1 MSDLQIFT
9 RLGICSAKVETR
21 FTLGN
26 KVDRGMASR
35 GIRDNA
41 RFDCGVSQVG
51 LLWASP
57 PVGMGQH
64 QLDGSRDRVPS
75 EFTIWFRGLE

>member
-1 MSDLQIFT
+1 MSDLQNFT
-9 RLGICSAKVETR
+9 RLGMGSAKVETR
-21 FTLGN
+21 FTLSN
-26 KVDRGMASR
+26 KVDGSPASE

-41 RFDCGVSQVG
+41 RFDCGISQMG

-57 PVGMGQH
+57 PVGVCQH

-75 EFTIWFRGLE
+75 EFSVWFRGLE